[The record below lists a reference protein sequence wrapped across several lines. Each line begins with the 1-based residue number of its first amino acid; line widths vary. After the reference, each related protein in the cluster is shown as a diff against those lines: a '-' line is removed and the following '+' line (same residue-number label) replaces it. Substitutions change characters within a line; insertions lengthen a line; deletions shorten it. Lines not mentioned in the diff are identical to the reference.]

1 MDNNLFD
8 LAKKI
13 VKLSKHYVTTGSR
26 YWNLTHPFFEEE
38 KVPEPDIN
46 GAFNEWN
53 WAEKELI
60 NALISYEEEETK
72 QKREEDKKAIQQIFN
87 NDTDMETKKE
97 FTRFTLETSYGDKT
111 IKELDTEDPQI
122 EDCVHAFFTLMI
134 GSTWQPV
141 TILEEM
147 KRFAES
153 NLAALDRNRLYT
165 KEEPTQQD

>member
-26 YWNLTHPFFEEE
+26 YWNLTHPFYDDE
-38 KVPEPDIN
+38 KVPEPEIN

-87 NDTDMETKKE
+87 NDTDMETKKQ
-97 FTRFTLETSYGDKT
+97 FTLNSCLVTTYAYAHMRRLLERLLFR
-111 IKELDTEDPQI
+111 ITEDS
-122 EDCVHAFFTLMI
+122 ELLLGFL
-134 GSTWQPV
+134 
-141 TILEEM
+141 
-147 KRFAES
+147 
-153 NLAALDRNRLYT
+153 
-165 KEEPTQQD
+165 